1 MDIVN
6 KIQEIT
12 GVDNF
17 LHKSGRTKEVV
28 NAKMLYAKYMR
39 DVEGHTF
46 QYIANKFGLIQHGS
60 VINLVN
66 KYNDYSEYD
75 SELRNNYKSLLNNQ
89 RNPFEVKVYSILD
102 ELMELDNE
110 EDLDYIL
117 EKMRINIK
125 VRANTRLNKL

>member
-1 MDIVN
+1 MDIIS

-46 QYIANKFGLIQHGS
+46 QYIANNFGLKQHGS
-60 VINLVN
+60 VLNLVN

-75 SELRNNYKSLLNNQ
+75 LKLRNNYNSLLNKQ
-89 RNPFEVKVYSILD
+89 RNPFEVKVYGVLD

>member
-1 MDIVN
+1 MDIIS

-17 LHKSGRTKEVV
+17 LHKSGRRKEVV

-46 QYIANKFGLIQHGS
+46 QYIANNFGLIQHGS

-110 EDLDYIL
+110 ADLDYIL

-125 VRANTRLNKL
+125 VRTNTKLNKS